1 MDDLVDHRVVVRL
14 VFHHVVVH
22 EHHRVLAR
30 VRVCHLLCVDDLDV
44 VRLVDHHVV
53 VRVLVCHLRC
63 ANLRVWQHEDGHHL
77 SHHVLVHEHRRV
89 VAHVRDGHPLSGH
102 DLVEHRRD
110 VARGPVQE
118 RFFFQLNRHWCYVH
132 LLDELHL
139 LGVFSAGAD
148 QFVKALT

>member
-1 MDDLVDHRVVVRL
+1 LEL
-14 VFHHVVVH
+14 

-30 VRVCHLLCVDDLDV
+30 VR
-44 VRLVDHHVV
+44 
-53 VRVLVCHLRC
+53 
-63 ANLRVWQHEDGHHL
+63 DG
-77 SHHVLVHEHRRV
+77 R
-89 VAHVRDGHPLSGH
+89 PLSEH

-118 RFFFQLNRHWCYVH
+118 KFFFQLNRRWCYVH

-148 QFVKALT
+148 QFAKALT